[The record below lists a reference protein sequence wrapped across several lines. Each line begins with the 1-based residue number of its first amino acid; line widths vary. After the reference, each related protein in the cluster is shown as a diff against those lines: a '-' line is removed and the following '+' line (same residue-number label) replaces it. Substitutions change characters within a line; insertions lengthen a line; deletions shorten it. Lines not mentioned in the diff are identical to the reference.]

1 MIQFEDL
8 ICLEMIQIQVISRRQ
23 LSRRFPLDCDEV
35 SLRRVVG
42 LKKDQLFLNGK
53 AASSKTE
60 VRSNLEAAGFSCSNP
75 YYVVKQVAQFFWTPT
90 PT

>member
-1 MIQFEDL
+1 MFRFFFKSNPL
-8 ICLEMIQIQVISRRQ
+8 VLLMRQI
-23 LSRRFPLDCDEV
+23 SRRFPLDCDEV

-53 AASSKTE
+53 AATSKTE

-75 YYVVKQVAQFFWTPT
+75 YYVVRQVTPFFLDGPT
-90 PT
+90 KLKPF

>member
-1 MIQFEDL
+1 MKGI
-8 ICLEMIQIQVISRRQ
+8 VQ
-23 LSRRFPLDCDEV
+23 LFARRFPLDCDEV

-53 AASSKTE
+53 SASSKTE

-75 YYVVKQVAQFFWTPT
+75 YYIVRQGQINKVII
-90 PT
+90 

>member
-1 MIQFEDL
+1 MSKL
-8 ICLEMIQIQVISRRQ
+8 ST

-53 AASSKTE
+53 AATSKTE

-75 YYVVKQVAQFFWTPT
+75 YYVVRQVTRFFGATHSELESF
-90 PT
+90 